1 MAARLMVTRLL
12 LALTVLNLI
21 FLATELALNVFGVAL
36 L

>member
-1 MAARLMVTRLL
+1 MAARVL
-12 LALTVLNLI
+12 LAVAVLNLI

>member
-1 MAARLMVTRLL
+1 
-12 LALTVLNLI
+12 LAVAVLNLI